1 MQNDATPLVEESL
14 LDRILALL
22 ASEDDEGLRRTLARQ
37 HPADIANAL
46 EALPRDTRSRVWH
59 RVPAGKDADV
69 LASVNLEVRN
79 TLIRDMEPEELIA
92 AAEIMDTDDLAEVI
106 HELPSE
112 IGEAL
117 KSALSR
123 DIQERLET
131 SLTFDEDTAGRLMS
145 RDVVNVRADVTVEV
159 VMRYLRFR
167 RQLPPHTDGLMVVN
181 RDGKYLGKVDVAA
194 LLTHDLDE
202 TVAELMIA
210 RNDSV
215 VCSATSDEVADLFER
230 HDLVSAAVVSDDG
243 ILLGRIT
250 IDDVVDLIRER
261 ANSALLNMA
270 GLHEDEDLFA
280 PAITSA
286 GRRSIWLGINLMTA
300 VLASWVI
307 GMFEGALEKIVALA
321 ILMPIVASMGGIA
334 GSQTL
339 TLTIRGLALRQIV
352 SGNVVWLLRKEILIG
367 IANGILWALVVAAVA
382 LFWFKNWGIGG
393 VIAAAIMINL
403 LAAAIAGLA
412 IPLLLERAGID
423 PAISAAVILTTVTDV
438 IGFMSFLGLASLFL
452 L

>member
-1 MQNDATPLVEESL
+1 MQTDVAPLAEESL
-14 LDRILALL
+14 LDRILALI
-22 ASEDDEGLRRTLARQ
+22 ASADDDGLGRLLVRQ

-92 AAEIMDTDDLAEVI
+92 AAELMDTDDLAEVI
-106 HELPSE
+106 HDLPAE
-112 IGEAL
+112 IGAAL
-117 KSALSR
+117 RSALSR

-131 SLTFDEDTAGRLMS
+131 SLTFDEGTAGRLMS
-145 RDVVNVRADVTVEV
+145 RDVVTVRAEVTVEV

-167 RQLPPHTDGLMVVN
+167 RHLPPHTDGLMVVN
-181 RDGKYLGKVDVAA
+181 REGKYLGKVDVTA

-202 TVAELMIA
+202 TVAEIMA
-210 RNDSV
+210 VREDSMP
-215 VCSATSDEVADLFER
+215 CSASAEEVADLFER
-230 HDLVSAAVVSDDG
+230 HDLVSAAVVGDDG
-243 ILLGRIT
+243 RLLGRIT
-250 IDDVVDLIRER
+250 IDDVVDIIRER
-261 ANSALLNMA
+261 ANSAILNMA
-270 GLHEDEDLFA
+270 GLNEDEDLFA

-286 GRRSIWLGINLMTA
+286 GRRSIWLGINLLTA

-307 GMFEGALEKIVALA
+307 GLFADTLEKIVALA

-339 TLTIRGLALRQIV
+339 TLTIRGLALKQIV
-352 SGNVVWLLRKEILIG
+352 SGNVVWLMRKEILIG
-367 IANGILWALVVAAVA
+367 FANGVLWALVVAAVA
-382 LFWFKNWGIGG
+382 LFWFKHWGIGG

-403 LAAAIAGLA
+403 IAAALAGLA

-423 PAISAAVILTTVTDV
+423 PAISGAVILTTVTDV